1 MAHLAGHRD
10 WVLSVAISPDA
21 RLAVSGYVLVHSG
34 NGDRRSYGYSGRSAD
49 KTIRIWDLAART
61 SVSIISEPAEVWS
74 VCWRQR
80 VSGTMVGSG
89 GGAGFM
95 SGGEQGIVRWYR
107 NAGSA

>member
-10 WVLSVAISPDA
+10 WVLSVAISPDS
-21 RLAVSGYVLVHSG
+21 RLAISGYVLVHSG
-34 NGDRRSYGYSGRSAD
+34 GGIYSKHSHRSSD

-74 VCWRQR
+74 VCWRPR
-80 VSGTMVGSG
+80 VPGTMVGPG
-89 GGAGFM
+89 GGAGFV

-107 NAGSA
+107 SAGSA

>member
-21 RLAVSGYVLVHSG
+21 RLAISGYVIVHSG
-34 NGDRRSYGYSGRSAD
+34 DADRRSYEYSGRSAD

-80 VSGTMVGSG
+80 VPGTMVGSG

-95 SGGEQGIVRWYR
+95 SGGEQGTVRWYR